1 MTLSPDEQPAAR
13 SRDGDQTLQNLHV
26 AHALAL
32 TSPADLTEEL
42 PANRAAY
49 RTVAEGRQAIC
60 RILDKQDPRMLA
72 IVGPCSI
79 HDPDAAVEYAE
90 RLNALRQELS
100 DRLEVV
106 MRVYFEKPRTTTG
119 WKGLIN
125 DPYLNGSFDMPEGL
139 RIARRLLARVTEMG
153 LPTATEVLDP
163 ITPQYLDDLICWAS
177 IGARTTE
184 SQTHRQMASGLS
196 MPVGFKNSTEGNLQV
211 AVDAMKASGN
221 PHAFLGVDENGKVA
235 VIHTTG
241 NPWGHIVLRGGRER
255 SNFAPDDVR
264 EASAMLEK
272 AGLPT
277 RLMVDC
283 SHANSG
289 KKPEQQQVAWR
300 SVVEQRA
307 GGSSDLIGL
316 MLESNLLEGR
326 QPLPDDPSRL
336 DRGISITDAC
346 IGWAETE
353 ELLRWAH
360 GQLSKL

>member
-1 MTLSPDEQPAAR
+1 MASQSDHHPETQPGADEQ
-13 SRDGDQTLQNLHV
+13 SLQNLHV
-26 AHALAL
+26 ARTLAL
-32 TSPADLTEEL
+32 TSPAELTERM
-42 PANRAAY
+42 PVSPTARG
-49 RTVAEGRQAIC
+49 TVVEGRRAIC
-60 RILDKQDPRMLA
+60 RILDQQDPRMLA

-79 HDPDAAVEYAE
+79 HDPDAAVQYAD
-90 RLNALRQELS
+90 RLTRLRRDLG

-125 DPYLNGSFDMPEGL
+125 DPHLNGSFDMHEGL
-139 RIARRLLARVTEMG
+139 ERARRLLGDIAGMG

-163 ITPQYLDDLICWAS
+163 IVPQYLDDLICWAS

-211 AVDAMKASGN
+211 AVDAMKAARS
-221 PHAFLGVDENGKVA
+221 PHAFLGLDEYGKVA
-235 VIHTTG
+235 VVHTRG

-255 SNFAPDDVR
+255 SNYADDDV
-264 EASAMLEK
+264 AGAAAMLQD

-289 KKPEQQQVAWR
+289 KKPEKQQVAWR
-300 SVVEQRA
+300 SVVEQRGA
-307 GGSSDLIGL
+307 GNAHLIGL
-316 MLESNLLEGR
+316 MLESNLHEGR
-326 QPLPDDPSRL
+326 QDLTDDPADL
-336 DRGISITDAC
+336 KPGVSITDAC
-346 IGWAETE
+346 IGWEETE
-353 ELLRWAH
+353 DLLRWAH
-360 GQLSKL
+360 EQLG